1 MDETR
6 WLAADER
13 AAWLALIGVTLLLPS
28 ALDAQ
33 LQRDRGLTHFDY
45 LVLAMLSESPDRTLT
60 MSRLA
65 AQASS
70 SLSRLSH
77 VVAKLEKR
85 GWIERRPSSVDGR
98 TTIAVLTEDGM
109 AAIVAAAP
117 THVDTVRA
125 LVFDALAPAEVGQ
138 LAAIGT
144 KLLARLDPQQRS
156 GPERPGPPAT

>member
-6 WLAADER
+6 WLAAEER
-13 AAWLALIGVTLLLPS
+13 VAWLALIGVTLLLPS

-65 AQASS
+65 AHASS

-77 VVAKLEKR
+77 VVTKLEKR

-117 THVDTVRA
+117 THVDTVRS
-125 LVFDALAPAEVGQ
+125 LVFDVLAPTEVRQ

-156 GPERPGPPAT
+156 GPERPGPHAS

>member
-6 WLAADER
+6 WLAAEER
-13 AAWLALIGVTLLLPS
+13 VAWLALIGVTLLLPS

-65 AQASS
+65 AHASS

-85 GWIERRPSSVDGR
+85 GWIERRPSPVDGR
-98 TTIAVLTEDGM
+98 TTIAILTEDGM

-117 THVDTVRA
+117 THVDTVRS
-125 LVFDALAPAEVGQ
+125 LVFDVLTPTEVRQ

-156 GPERPGPPAT
+156 GPERPGLHAS